1 MGVVLFENKSDCCAC
16 GACLNV
22 CSKSAISMKPDAE
35 GFLYPEI
42 DPNKCV
48 ECGVCKRVCKYKTS
62 DLNAV
67 ESTYAVT
74 NRDEKQIMKAA
85 SGGLFSAAASAILSD
100 GGCVFG
106 ATLTFDSGHPD
117 THHIMVE
124 NKEDLWKLQGSK
136 YVQSR
141 IGRTYQQAKECLQ
154 HGRTVLFSGT
164 PCQIA
169 GLKSY
174 LGKVYEN
181 LYTMDLICHGVPS
194 AEFFDGYIQELNK
207 KYRGKVTEYKFRDKT
222 KGWGMNT
229 AFEIVCGDKKKTIF
243 KTAKVQSY
251 LSLFYDCKIF
261 RENCYSCPYAGSS
274 RVGDVTIGD
283 YWGIENEHPELD
295 HDPDFDKEKGI
306 SCLLINS
313 PKGQELFELIKNQ
326 IHFVPSQFA
335 KVAKTNG
342 QLKAPSVMPMER
354 NNILDINRSPL
365 HLTF

>member
-1 MGVVLFENKSDCCAC
+1 MGIVLFENKSDCCAC

-85 SGGLFSAAASAILSD
+85 SGGLFSAAASTILSD

-207 KYRGKVTEYKFRDKT
+207 KYRGKVTEYKFRDKQ
-222 KGWGMNT
+222 
-229 AFEIVCGDKKKTIF
+229 
-243 KTAKVQSY
+243 KV
-251 LSLFYDCKIF
+251 
-261 RENCYSCPYAGSS
+261 G
-274 RVGDVTIGD
+274 G
-283 YWGIENEHPELD
+283 
-295 HDPDFDKEKGI
+295 
-306 SCLLINS
+306 
-313 PKGQELFELIKNQ
+313 
-326 IHFVPSQFA
+326 
-335 KVAKTNG
+335 
-342 QLKAPSVMPMER
+342 
-354 NNILDINRSPL
+354 
-365 HLTF
+365 

>member
-1 MGVVLFENKSDCCAC
+1 
-16 GACLNV
+16 
-22 CSKSAISMKPDAE
+22 MKPDAD

-100 GGCVFG
+100 GGCVFV

-124 NKEDLWKLQGSK
+124 NKEELWKLQGSK

-154 HGRTVLFSGT
+154 NGRTVLFSGT

-229 AFEIVCGDKKKTIF
+229 AFEIVRGDKKTTIF

-251 LSLFYDCKIF
+251 LSLFYDYKIF

-274 RVGDVTIGD
+274 RVGDMTIGD

-295 HDPDFDKEKGI
+295 HT
-306 SCLLINS
+306 
-313 PKGQELFELIKNQ
+313 Q
-326 IHFVPSQFA
+326 FVEVLPNTGTS
-335 KVAKTNG
+335 
-342 QLKAPSVMPMER
+342 SR
-354 NNILDINRSPL
+354 NRSIL
-365 HLTF
+365 ELTGLTDRIVRDLNDFSYIDQEIDFKEANEKIGTSRIESIRILEKMLEEQIEI

>member
-16 GACLNV
+16 RACLNV
-22 CSKSAISMKPDAE
+22 CSKSAISMKPDAD

-106 ATLTFDSGHPD
+106 ATLTFDSGYPD

-124 NKEDLWKLQGSK
+124 NKEELWKLQGSK

-141 IGRTYQQAKECLQ
+141 IGRTYQLAKECLQ
-154 HGRTVLFSGT
+154 NGRTVLFSGT

-229 AFEIVCGDKKKTIF
+229 AFEIVRGDKKTTIF

-251 LSLFYDCKIF
+251 LSLFYD
-261 RENCYSCPYAGSS
+261 
-274 RVGDVTIGD
+274 
-283 YWGIENEHPELD
+283 
-295 HDPDFDKEKGI
+295 
-306 SCLLINS
+306 
-313 PKGQELFELIKNQ
+313 
-326 IHFVPSQFA
+326 
-335 KVAKTNG
+335 
-342 QLKAPSVMPMER
+342 
-354 NNILDINRSPL
+354 
-365 HLTF
+365 